1 MGFRHDE
8 QQFRISQVA
17 LETLYQTT
25 FINSGDIDHLEKLFG
40 TLHVKVAAPLWFSQ
54 KYEAQYYFRKN
65 FSRFQETC
73 SAEGSFF
80 E

>member
-40 TLHVKVAAPLWFSQ
+40 PLHVKVAAPLWFSQ
-54 KYEAQYYFRKN
+54 K
-65 FSRFQETC
+65 
-73 SAEGSFF
+73 
-80 E
+80 